1 MVKCFRRCE
10 VIRRAAF
17 VAASGRV
24 RADGR
29 SSRPRNTLP
38 APDRRPRVSFVGR
51 FGAEFAPRRHRLGR
65 LFVRRQARVE
75 TSHDDGNHLPPP
87 GGHGTHR
94 GNLRQLRHGI
104 QAAGTRA
111 YTTRTLSSAPRP
123 PRALATPTRARP
135 RSPSP
140 TAFCAFTG
148 APFAIER
155 QLTFPPRAGPLRV
168 HVQAPQLRGRDQ
180 VHQGLHRA
188 VQRGASNGATRH
200 PDRANQPSP
209 N

>member
-1 MVKCFRRCE
+1 MGGDSEENARFCSIADDWRSGARWRVGFRRCE
-10 VIRRAAF
+10 VTRRAAF

-111 YTTRTLSSAPRP
+111 DTARARDPRVPSAARPSPRSARARAAPRDSFSCVYGRPLGDRSAAHLLSTRRPPPSPRPSASAPR
-123 PRALATPTRARP
+123 T
-135 RSPSP
+135 
-140 TAFCAFTG
+140 
-148 APFAIER
+148 
-155 QLTFPPRAGPLRV
+155 
-168 HVQAPQLRGRDQ
+168 
-180 VHQGLHRA
+180 
-188 VQRGASNGATRH
+188 
-200 PDRANQPSP
+200 
-209 N
+209 